1 MGQDKDSYKSRSNV
15 FMLWLT
21 FVYEWKDTFEM
32 SKTIL
37 NVLDVI
43 TFLSVDPKLPEIYL
57 KWSIDSLG
65 MSGAISPK
73 KADSLISI
81 NTGWSRFFSIHSSL
95 LYAHIYALNIKFHRC
110 FGFWNLINISG
121 VKVSFL
127 ISKKLLILFTNHGA
141 FML

>member
-1 MGQDKDSYKSRSNV
+1 MGQDKDNYKLRSNV

-81 NTGWSRFFSIHSSL
+81 NTGWSRFF
-95 LYAHIYALNIKFHRC
+95 
-110 FGFWNLINISG
+110 
-121 VKVSFL
+121 
-127 ISKKLLILFTNHGA
+127 
-141 FML
+141 